1 MSHMKNVLVP
11 VDGSACATRAVR
23 WVASVLAGQ
32 AGARV
37 HLLHV
42 EAAMDGW
49 EMRSHL
55 GADDIARLQDSGS
68 SAVLD
73 PAAAIVR
80 DTGVVVETHGVVHN
94 DVAATIAAQV
104 VAQQCDAVVMGTRG
118 LGVVQSLLLGSTT
131 LTVIHLVDVPVT
143 LIK

>member
-1 MSHMKNVLVP
+1 M
-11 VDGSACATRAVR
+11 
-23 WVASVLAGQ
+23 LAGQ

-55 GADDIARLQDSGS
+55 GADDIARLQDSGA

-73 PAAAIVR
+73 PAAAVAR
-80 DTGVVVETHGVVHN
+80 EAGVIVETHGVVHK

-104 VAQQCDAVVMGTRG
+104 VAQHCDAVVMGTRG
-118 LGVVQSLLLGSTT
+118 LGLIESMLLGSTT
-131 LTVIHLVDVPVT
+131 LKVIHLVDVPIT